1 MVGPR
6 LLRTHDGRRPTAAQP
21 LSFPHRLR
29 LIGVFG
35 ASLFF
40 APRPGT
46 MSTGSGSPVPGP
58 WKARRGN
65 PPGDPATVQGR
76 PALEVFPAGTGA
88 GASAARL
95 HPGERRPWA
104 VRLTT
109 TPKGRRPTVHPQ
121 RTDTRIMEGG
131 PVGYSSTEK
140 RTRSIIKASPD
151 CTRGEDTWHTCPV
164 WFTPL
169 ISKHRCSLRW

>member
-76 PALEVFPAGTGA
+76 PALEVFPAGMG
-88 GASAARL
+88 
-95 HPGERRPWA
+95 
-104 VRLTT
+104 
-109 TPKGRRPTVHPQ
+109 GRVPAQ
-121 RTDTRIMEGG
+121 
-131 PVGYSSTEK
+131 
-140 RTRSIIKASPD
+140 PD
-151 CTRGEDTWHTCPV
+151 CTRERGDPGQCGSQPPPKGDAQLSIRRGQIHGSWQVDPWAIPQQRREHAASSRHPQTV
-164 WFTPL
+164 RGVKTPGTRAL
-169 ISKHRCSLRW
+169 CGSLL